1 MKGLK
6 PLAFFA
12 LVAIISVSLL
22 QSAMAAG
29 IEDNVLK
36 NPASVNELVVNITQS
51 GTIIA
56 DGQPTKIT
64 VSMNIPQDDER
75 QDVVMDV
82 NRVRDELGT
91 DLGIIEQTNPGNRF
105 SYSIEGVVKSR
116 ANHLT
121 SLPPSYAIPND
132 VKAYM
137 QPTKNIQS
145 DDASIKSLALEITKN
160 SKDDFERVAKLAMWV
175 HDHLDYDLSY
185 SGKNLDALSVLA
197 GRRGVCSEYTTLFIA
212 LARSMGIPAKFV
224 SGYSY
229 GERGWERH
237 AYSEVYLGKWVPVD
251 ALWLEIGYMDATHI
265 KFGSHLDSVV
275 KNNAEV
281 TGYGVNSINWADDD
295 VTLSTITY
303 SPVVKEESYNLTI
316 SGQNFRRGDEGVVSL
331 ALVPTEFIVGSI
343 VLEPCAGEYGVV
355 DVIDKQQNVILRPGV
370 REQVYWKIKI
380 SADLPKNLL
389 FTCPLTLNSRS
400 LALRTTDA
408 FVNTQYSPRGTRSLS
423 AHVASSM
430 VELGGEQRVY
440 VTVKDLAK
448 AAKVGVIAG
457 DAKEEWSIDGDF
469 QTFFTFKP
477 KELGENEAVVYLSE
491 GELVSLKYTVTSQMQ
506 VTLDDVAVPAY
517 LKVGEKRNVSAFV
530 VNHGSSEESVHM
542 NINVGGTDNFANFL
556 LKTKYAISLP
566 VSFVERGAKTITFEA
581 SVAGMNISETHVIE
595 VYDEPVIVYDTDY
608 RDGKAILK
616 LDVRNSKAKNVTIAI
631 AGQTKAMAEAFGK
644 AQAEFALAP
653 GTYPMELA
661 CYDVAGNRYVTPAS
675 IEFREKNFFEQL
687 LAMLDDLMSPLFS
700 LFNKAVQ

>member
-6 PLAFFA
+6 PIAFFA
-12 LVAIISVSLL
+12 LIAIISVSLF
-22 QSAMAAG
+22 QSALAAG

-36 NPASVNELVVNITQS
+36 NPANVNELVVNITQS
-51 GTIIA
+51 GTIIT

-64 VSMNIPQDDER
+64 VSMNIPQDDDR
-75 QDVVMDV
+75 QDVSMDV
-82 NRVRDELGT
+82 TRIRDELGT
-91 DLGIIEQTNPGNRF
+91 DLGIIEQASPGNRF

-116 ANHLT
+116 ASHLT
-121 SLPPSYAIPND
+121 SLPASYSIPND

-145 DDASIKSLALEITKN
+145 GDASIKSLALEITKD

-185 SGKNLDALSVLA
+185 SGRNLDALSVLA

-212 LARSMGIPAKFV
+212 FARSMGIPAKFV

-275 KNNAEV
+275 KNNVEI
-281 TGYGVNSINWADDD
+281 TGYNVNSINWADDD
-295 VTLSTITY
+295 VVLSTITY
-303 SPVVKEESYNLTI
+303 SPVAREDAYNLTI

-331 ALVPTEFIVGSI
+331 TLVPTEFIVGSI
-343 VLEPCAGEYGVV
+343 VLEPCAGDYSVV

-380 SADLPKNLL
+380 SEDLPNNLL

-408 FVNTQYSPRGTRSLS
+408 FVNTQYPSRGTRSLS

-430 VELGGEQRVY
+430 VELGDEQKVY
-440 VTVKDLAK
+440 ITVKDLAK
-448 AAKVGVIAG
+448 DAKVGVIAG
-457 DAKEEWSIDGDF
+457 DAQEEWSIDGDF

-477 KELGENEAVVYLSE
+477 KELGEKEVVVYLSE

-506 VTLDDVAVPAY
+506 VTLDDVTVPAY
-517 LKVGEKRNVSAFV
+517 LKVGEKKNVSAFI

-542 NINVGGTDNFANFL
+542 NINIDGTDNFASFM
-556 LKTKYAISLP
+556 LKTKYFVSLP
-566 VSFVERGAKTITFEA
+566 VSFSEKGAKTILFEA
-581 SVAGMNISETHVIE
+581 SVAGMNISEAHVIE
-595 VYDEPVIVYDTDY
+595 VYEEPVIVYDTDY
-608 RDGKAILK
+608 SDGKAILK
-616 LDVRNSKAKNVTIAI
+616 LDVRNSKAKNISITI
-631 AGQTKAMAEAFGK
+631 AGQEKKLVEAFGK
-644 AQAEFALAP
+644 TSVEFALAP
-653 GTYPMELA
+653 GQYQMEIN
-661 CYDVAGNRYVTPAS
+661 CYDVAGNRYVTPAT

-687 LAMLDDLMSPLFS
+687 LALLNEMIAPLFS